1 MPITGGGGG
10 AGGSIRA
17 GRAHVELSAKDAGLE
32 RSLERARLKVLAF
45 GKALAGVGGV
55 LIGAG
60 GGILAPLAVLFKE
73 TVGHFDK
80 VQKAATRLGATAED
94 VSALGYAAEQSG
106 SNLEELEKASRIML
120 ATLAEAPETF
130 DEFGLSAQK
139 LKGLG
144 LADKFEE

>member
-1 MPITGGGGG
+1 
-10 AGGSIRA
+10 A
-17 GRAHVELSAKDAGLE
+17 
-32 RSLERARLKVLAF
+32 
-45 GKALAGVGGV
+45 
-55 LIGAG
+55 
-60 GGILAPLAVLFKE
+60 LAVLFKE

-120 ATLAEAPETF
+120 ATLADAPETF

-144 LADKFEE
+144 LADKFEEIAESISRMDAESRLAAVRGLFGRSGASPFALLGNGGRGLPALPH

>member
-1 MPITGGGGG
+1 
-10 AGGSIRA
+10 A
-17 GRAHVELSAKDAGLE
+17 
-32 RSLERARLKVLAF
+32 
-45 GKALAGVGGV
+45 
-55 LIGAG
+55 
-60 GGILAPLAVLFKE
+60 LAVLFKE

-120 ATLAEAPETF
+120 ATLADAPETF

-144 LADKFEE
+144 LADKFEEVAESMSRMDAGSRLAAVAGAFLPLAGRPLPRVGEGRVGRGGRR